1 MGGDSGVW
9 MLLPFRERGQALDVL
24 NLGIFLMAIQLDY
37 GERWQVNGHSVSFVW
52 RDKKSPNRYGS
63 LGKSLGRR
71 PVKTDD

>member
-1 MGGDSGVW
+1 
-9 MLLPFRERGQALDVL
+9 
-24 NLGIFLMAIQLDY
+24 MAFQLDY
-37 GERWQVNGHSVSFVW
+37 GERGQVNERFVGFLW